1 MATDADVV
9 SEADMRRFVMAY
21 NSSIQPVA
29 LPAAPLQ
36 QGIVTTPTTPT
47 SSTSTSTGMSRQKLA
62 ALALL
67 GLVSAIVLA
76 TVIYLC
82 CKRTS
87 KPPPPT

>member
-1 MATDADVV
+1 MADADVV

-29 LPAAPLQ
+29 LPAAAPVQ
-36 QGIVTTPTTPT
+36 STPSSNIMPA
-47 SSTSTSTGMSRQKLA
+47 STSTGTGMSRQKLA

-82 CKRTS
+82 CKRAGT